1 MKKKWQKNVAAI
13 LKSMGF
19 SREKVA
25 GGLTAEEWKGV
36 EEAYQKAYGNT
47 LADDKAAGD
56 DADPDPDPEPE
67 ATTTQLSDEERTAI
81 ADMLGVPADTVAQEA
96 AAAAQ
101 QAAQAAAAAR
111 QQAAQMAHQPET
123 RKPAAIATMKRANI
137 FGGAHT
143 ATHLFGIEHEL
154 YDRSKPYNQLTGAT
168 VLTGSH
174 RSADVEAARKDFL
187 QLSQIVTERYAQLR
201 EAGALANLTMAA
213 LASGKGVIN
222 MAPPTVELGE
232 YLVRRTDAIIAH
244 FKSIPT
250 VRGSIFPVHSNVQN
264 GEVAISAIIGELSQG
279 YRAGRIFKGGMEFQA
294 DKYKVDDLMFKFNFT
309 DLIQLEKEY
318 IGWMNRNEGSAII
331 KWTFIEWV
339 LVHYG
344 EQLIKEQNERDVIG
358 CRVPQQNVKAN
369 PANLAADG
377 VLRAIIRAIHQYRV
391 LPFWGIGAY
400 DADTMLDTVEA
411 FADKV
416 VEVHGS
422 LDDLK
427 IYLNKRHQR
436 WYIRAYREKYGKDA
450 DFTGASATLVDL
462 DPASIIWVPNMG
474 LNDYMMLASEPGNIE
489 LLEDKPGEMLNFDFT
504 TEFEG
509 VAVKSRWKQGAHVVK
524 AGAKYPTQAALVKS
538 NFAHQF
544 IYVNTPTT
552 EVALA
557 ATLDLSGNT
566 MFFLTGDTAVTT
578 VNGLQADRVFTLYA
592 KAAGVKVNKSGA
604 FSKISADFTAVAAG
618 DYIEVY
624 PELEDVTE
632 TIDGQEVTFTRPT
645 GKLLELDRYV
655 TSA

>member
-1 MKKKWQKNVAAI
+1 MKKWQKNVAAI

-47 LADDKAAGD
+47 LADDKAAGE
-56 DADPDPDPEPE
+56 DADPDPEPE
-67 ATTTQLSDEERTAI
+67 AAATTLSDEERTAI
-81 ADMLGVPADTVAQEA
+81 AEMLGVPAAQVAEQP

-101 QAAQAAAAAR
+101 QAAQAAKAAKE
-111 QQAAQMAHQPET
+111 AASKMAAEPET
-123 RKPAAIATMKRANI
+123 KKPVASAPMKRANL

-143 ATHLFGIEHEL
+143 EQYLFGIEHPL
-154 YDRSKPYNQLTGAT
+154 FDRSKSYNQLNGASVITGN
-168 VLTGSH
+168 H

-187 QLSQIVTERYAQLR
+187 QLSQIVSERYAQLR

-213 LASGKGVIN
+213 LASGEGVIN
-222 MAPPTVELGE
+222 MAPPTNELGE
-232 YLVRRTDAIIAH
+232 YLVRRTDAIIAY
-244 FKSIPT
+244 FKSLPT
-250 VRGSIFPVHSNVQN
+250 VRGTIFPVHSNVQN

-279 YRAGRIFKGGMEFQA
+279 YREGRIFKGGMEFQA

-309 DLIQLEKEY
+309 DLVRIEKEY

-344 EQLIKEQNERDVIG
+344 EQLIKEQNVRDVIG

-369 PANLAADG
+369 PANFAADG
-377 VLRAIIRAIHQYRV
+377 VLRAILRAIHQYRV
-391 LPFWGIGAY
+391 LPFWGIGTY

-450 DFTGASATLVDL
+450 DFTGANAQLVDL

-474 LNDYMMLASEPGNIE
+474 LNDYMMLASEVGNVE

-524 AGAKYPTQAALVKS
+524 AGAKYKNQADLVASK
-538 NFAHQF
+538 FAHQF
-544 IYVNTPTT
+544 IFVNTPTT

-557 ATLDLSGNT
+557 ATLNLSGNT
-566 MFFLTGDTAVTT
+566 MFFLTGDTAVTNVT
-578 VNGLQADRVFTLYA
+578 GYESDRVYTLYA

-632 TIDGQEVTFTRPT
+632 TIDGKSVTYTRPT
-645 GKLLELDRYV
+645 GKFLELDRYV